1 MSSEGEKQFAPTEKR
16 KEDAAKKGDVAR
28 SRDIGAAAGILVG
41 FAMLSMMGPWMG
53 REMADLLRAS
63 FTFDHQNLVQGFS
76 ARALAANVFA
86 VFLPV
91 LILASALTLL
101 TFGSQLIIASGR
113 WVPSNIA
120 MKGSR
125 LDPLKGMQKV
135 FGPQGWIEMGKGLLK
150 VSMLGVIA
158 FAWARHWF
166 SRLGDLARAN
176 LDQQIAIAWSALLS
190 LGFALGVGLLVI
202 AMIDMPI
209 QWMRR
214 NKRLKMSHQD
224 MRDEHKESEGSP
236 EAKSHRRQRQRDIA
250 AGALGPAMREAQF
263 VITNPT
269 HFSVAL
275 AYDPDKAPAPI
286 VLAKGRGDKALVIR
300 ELAGERKL
308 PTLEFPALA
317 RSIYYTTREKQM
329 IRSELYSA
337 VAAVVAFVFAL
348 GRGETP
354 PLPKLDVPVTLRFDA
369 NGKPEG

>member
-16 KEDAAKKGDVAR
+16 KQDAAKKGDVAR
-28 SRDIGAAAGILVG
+28 SRDLGAAAGTLAG
-41 FAMLSMMGPWMG
+41 FAMLAFMGPWIG
-53 REMADLLRAS
+53 SGLTDLLRAS
-63 FTFDHQNLVQGFS
+63 FAFDHDKLNQG
-76 ARALAANVFA
+76 LAAGTTMVSVFT

-91 LILASALTLL
+91 VLLALALSLI

-113 WVPSNIA
+113 WVPGNIA
-120 MKGSR
+120 VKGNR
-125 LDPLKGMQKV
+125 LDPLKGMQRV

-150 VSMLGVIA
+150 VSLLGVIA
-158 FAWARHWF
+158 FGWARHWAG
-166 SRLGDLARAN
+166 SLGDLARAN

-190 LGFALGVGLLVI
+190 LGFALGVGLLII
-202 AMIDMPI
+202 AMVDMPI
-209 QWMRR
+209 QWLRR

-275 AYDPDKAPAPI
+275 SYDPEKAPAP
-286 VLAKGRGDKALVIR
+286 VVVAKGRGDKALVIR

-317 RSIYYTTREKQM
+317 RSIYYTTRERQM
-329 IRSELYSA
+329 IRSELYGA
-337 VAAVVAFVFAL
+337 VASIVAFVFAL

-354 PLPKLDVPVTLRFDA
+354 PLPKLEVPVTLRFDA